1 MKEQSGWSEVD
12 FVYDPLNYKQH
23 WIMLVIDVNVSRI
36 LLYDLL
42 PSYITSRDLIQFLL
56 PLCYTLH
63 SLVDFCNLQASKLDL
78 QPPPWRL
85 SCINCGKLQGSGTLD
100 CGIFCLKF
108 FEYLVT
114 GAGRESLQQSRML
127 EFRLQYSAELWA
139 DQFFV
144 LGLSMYIM
152 YILYSNILYFVYLYT
167 FLYICIYYVLIYEVV
182 YNQLCL

>member
-1 MKEQSGWSEVD
+1 MFVIPPLPQSTIQHPELLPPQLGKKKLKLKGKGELVKEQSGWSEVD

-139 DQFFV
+139 DQF
-144 LGLSMYIM
+144 
-152 YILYSNILYFVYLYT
+152 LY
-167 FLYICIYYVLIYEVV
+167 
-182 YNQLCL
+182 